1 MVELERA
8 SSIAASYQFTHIS
21 LDLGKNKQELH
32 LNNTALGST
41 GIEWSVVL
49 PKIKKSY
56 DAVRLKSGY
65 RVFLL
70 C

>member
-1 MVELERA
+1 MVELESA

-41 GIEWSVVL
+41 GIE
-49 PKIKKSY
+49 
-56 DAVRLKSGY
+56 
-65 RVFLL
+65 
-70 C
+70 